1 MLRKLWLR
9 FQNLNIGIKVAVLFG
24 LACTVVLVINYLF
37 YARMTYARVEE
48 SILKANLISVNQ
60 AANNLGDS
68 FASVLSHL
76 TEIKTEVQAAQ
87 DIANAPDT
95 QVQYTANYIE
105 LNKYYNRMIADGENY
120 RLVYSLIVLNRNGS
134 IYAFS
139 RDGSLPLKP
148 GLTFDSISDRL
159 DFSSEYA
166 WTDQFSG
173 SDFYL
178 SGDRP
183 LITIVSTIRRFG
195 NIHSIQLLTL
205 DKKYL
210 MEQLAD
216 YELPGEVFLYNG
228 ANGHW
233 IAPEGFDEALLKRRE
248 VRDLIAR
255 IAAGGADSGEQ
266 WMITSA
272 HMRVNGWNLISL
284 SSRRDLS
291 REVSVM
297 DSSLLMMLVLSVL
310 AAGLAS
316 FYIGKTI
323 TRPLKKLTGLMA
335 SVDDTNLTRRFAP
348 RYSDEVGVL
357 AGAFDRMMDKIVDLT
372 ERIRVEQTQKK
383 LTYMKLLQMQIKP
396 HFLYNALE
404 TTRFLVEMGD
414 VRASE
419 MVQAISKFYKLSL
432 SNMSETASLGEELE
446 QLRAYLKIMS
456 MRYSSRLNYEIEA
469 EPGVLDVDIIKFS
482 LQPIAENAIYHGIKQ
497 VRRPGLV
504 RVSAFGQGEMVV
516 VKVYDNGAGMD
527 EAALERLRQR
537 LARPEHL
544 EAGKSIGLSNVH
556 QRIRLYCGEAYGISV
571 ESRLNEY
578 TLVTMTLP
586 RRQHIAQEA
595 GEDV

>member
-1 MLRKLWLR
+1 MR

-24 LACTVVLVINYLF
+24 LSCTVVLVVNYLF
-37 YARMTYARVEE
+37 FARMTYMRVED

-60 AANNLGDS
+60 AANNLSDS

-87 DIANAPDT
+87 DITNAPDT
-95 QVQYTANYIE
+95 QSQYTANYVE
-105 LNKYYNRMIADGENY
+105 LNKYYNRMVADGENY
-120 RLVYSLIVLNRNGS
+120 RLVYSLIVFNRNGS

-139 RDGSLPLKP
+139 RDGSLPLKQ
-148 GLTFDSISDRL
+148 GLTFGALSTRL

-173 SDFYL
+173 SDLYQT
-178 SGDRP
+178 GDRA
-183 LITIVSTIRRFG
+183 LVTIVTTIRRFG
-195 NIHSIQLLTL
+195 ILHSIQLLTL

-210 MEQLAD
+210 TEQLARF
-216 YELPGEVFLYNG
+216 ELPGETFLFSG

-233 IAPEGFDEALLKRRE
+233 IAPEGFDETLLAQRE
-248 VRDLIAR
+248 VQALIGR
-255 IAAGGADSGEQ
+255 TAAGGADSGER
-266 WMITSA
+266 WLITSA
-272 HMRVNGWNLISL
+272 HMQVNGWNLISL
-284 SSRRDLS
+284 SSRRALS
-291 REVSVM
+291 RDVSVM

-310 AAGLAS
+310 VAGLAS

-335 SVDDTNLTRRFAP
+335 SVDDTNLTRRFVP

-414 VRASE
+414 PRASE

-432 SNMSETASLGEELE
+432 SNMSETAALGEELE

-456 MRYSSRLNYEIEA
+456 MRYSSRLHYEIEA
-469 EPGVLDVDIIKFS
+469 EPGIMDVDIIKFS
-482 LQPIAENAIYHGIKQ
+482 LQPIAENAIYHGIKR
-497 VRRPGLV
+497 VRRPGMV
-504 RVSAFGQGEMVV
+504 RVSAFERDGLVIVEVR
-516 VKVYDNGAGMD
+516 DNGAGMD
-527 EAALERLRQR
+527 EAALQSLRQR
-537 LARPEHL
+537 LMRPEHL

-556 QRIRLYCGEAYGISV
+556 QRIRLYCGEAYGISI
-571 ESRLNEY
+571 ESRLGEY

-586 RRQHIAQEA
+586 RRQHIAKEA